1 MTSAPGLRRQ
11 LGLLG
16 LTATGICAMLGA
28 AINVIPIM
36 LQRNVPGIGPH
47 VMSAYV
53 FAALPALL
61 AALAY
66 ASLASA
72 MPRAGG
78 SYVYVSRSLSPY
90 WGFVASF
97 SQWFG
102 LSIAIGVVSYVLI
115 PFIRDIADAVGWTGT
130 AAALDT
136 GPVRVGLAL
145 GFLWAFVLVNLR
157 GLGAYQVT
165 LIPMMFLMFAL
176 GSVVIVAGF
185 AFDHADFAA
194 ALAGTEGRAV
204 PPEPEAPFRLGPF
217 LAASALLFSSFIGFD
232 SIAQAGARRGGP
244 AATSLSR
251 RASRSSPW
259 GPSTS
264 SSRRPSITRF
274 RGVSWPRRHS
284 CETSPRRASSDTFSR
299 QAGRWRSSPERPS
312 R

>member
-1 MTSAPGLRRQ
+1 MPPSPGLRRQ

-115 PFIRDIADAVGWTGT
+115 PFIRDIADAVGWAGT

-145 GFLWAFVLVNLR
+145 AFLWAFVGVNLR
-157 GLGAYQVT
+157 GLGAYQAT
-165 LIPMMFLMFAL
+165 LIPMMFLMFVL

-185 AFDHADFAA
+185 MFDHADFAA
-194 ALAGTEGRAV
+194 ALAATEGRAV
-204 PPEPEAPFRLGPF
+204 PPLSGILVSEPTRR
-217 LAASALLFSSFIGFD
+217 
-232 SIAQAGARRGGP
+232 RRGG
-244 AATSLSR
+244 
-251 RASRSSPW
+251 
-259 GPSTS
+259 
-264 SSRRPSITRF
+264 
-274 RGVSWPRRHS
+274 
-284 CETSPRRASSDTFSR
+284 
-299 QAGRWRSSPERPS
+299 
-312 R
+312 